1 MTIRDSAQTQHRPA
15 TLSPQIITLVKK
27 ATAGQRSAFNQL
39 IDQYQ
44 NAIMRMVYYR
54 VRIQMDA
61 EDLTQEIFFKAY
73 RNISRLKDPERFR
86 SWLFSIAINRIRDY
100 YRKNKFLKLFGALPE
115 KEDTVSQNKAL
126 TYDSKVHENLLKQ
139 EFWQQVSNALNIL
152 SPKEREVFLLRF
164 FDQLSLKEISQ
175 TLQKSESTV
184 KTHLYRA
191 LSKFKK
197 ERSIT
202 ILLGNGQNK

>member
-1 MTIRDSAQTQHRPA
+1 MTIRDSAQAQYRPA
-15 TLSPQIITLVKK
+15 RLSPQIITLVKK

-39 IDQYQ
+39 IDHYQ

-86 SWLFSIAINRIRDY
+86 SWLFSIAINRVRDY

-115 KEDTVSQNKAL
+115 KEATVSQNKAL
-126 TYDSKVHENLLKQ
+126 AYDSKVHENLLKQ
-139 EFWQQVSNALNIL
+139 EFWQQVSNALDIL